1 MKHFRHALV
10 PLVGLVLLLVP
21 VSGPS
26 AQDGV
31 GRVSITPAKVTAGS
45 TNTFTLVF
53 TADGGP
59 LDGQTLVD
67 IPRGWSPPQ
76 QTKRGALGYVSLA
89 RGSCSSGTKLSRILA
104 RRLIIATSC
113 GRGQSFT
120 LTYGPAAAS
129 TLAADGYV
137 FLTQTRPNVGTTKT
151 KLVKVKKVVTTKRG
165 KKRGKKRVKTTLKR
179 VTYVVKP
186 SFRPLAQKKQ
196 PVVVVTG
203 APVEH
208 LAINAP
214 TIVTSGTP
222 FTINV
227 RAEDAYENVACCYTA
242 TVGFSSS
249 DPEAFLPT
257 PYTFAATDLGAKNFG
272 RVILRTIGTQ
282 TITVTDAAGRS
293 AVSNPINVFPFPTG

>member
-1 MKHFRHALV
+1 MVKNWRAAFV
-10 PLVGLVLLLVP
+10 PVLGLVLLLVP
-21 VSGPS
+21 VGRP
-26 AQDGV
+26 AAEDGA
-31 GRVSITPAKVTAGS
+31 GRVEVTPARVTAGS

-53 TADGGP
+53 SADGGT
-59 LDGQTLVD
+59 LDGQTLID

-76 QTKRGALGYVSLA
+76 QTRRGALGYVAFA
-89 RGSCSSGTKLSRILA
+89 RGSCSSGTKLTRIVA

-113 GRGQSFT
+113 TRGQSFT
-120 LTYGPAAAS
+120 VTYGPAAAT

-137 FLTQTRPNVGTTKT
+137 FLTQTRPSVGITKT
-151 KLVKVKKVVTTKRG
+151 KLVKVKKVVKTKRG
-165 KKRGKKRVKTTLKR
+165 KKRVRTSYKR

-186 SFRPLAQKKQ
+186 AFRPLAQKKQ

-203 APVEH
+203 APVHH

-227 RAEDAYENVACCYTA
+227 RAEDVYGNVACCYTG
-242 TVGFSSS
+242 TVSFSSS

-257 PYTFAATDLGAKNFG
+257 PYTFATADLGAKNFG
-272 RVILRTIGTQ
+272 RVILRTIGAQ
-282 TITVTDAAGRS
+282 TITVSDAAGH
-293 AVSNPINVFPFPTG
+293 VDTSNPVNVFPFPTG